1 MVGKKNVVFG
11 FLFLVFTAALGALMV
26 NMGEDVGAA
35 LQQKQVDVGRL
46 AQLQDSEFEE
56 ELEPLDA
63 GQIARANTA
72 GILALNKLHNT
83 QIAIDRIK
91 GGAHTHGNLESLL
104 NIVVGIALGFIAV
117 ASWMKQIVSWL
128 FIIGTLLHSGALY
141 LGVVFD
147 QGWALQV
154 LQTGIGP
161 GMILVGLLA
170 MALLAAKGFRNEW
183 ARD

>member
-11 FLFLVFTAALGALMV
+11 FLYLVFTASLGVLMV
-26 NMGEDVGAA
+26 DMGQDVGAA

-46 AQLQDSEFEE
+46 AQLQSSEFEE
-56 ELEPLDA
+56 ELEPLNAD
-63 GQIARANTA
+63 QIARANTA

-83 QIAIDRIK
+83 QMAIDRIK
-91 GGAHTHGNLESLL
+91 GGPHTHGNLESLL

-117 ASWMKQIVSWL
+117 ASWMKQVVSWL
-128 FIIGTLLHSGALY
+128 FILGALLHSGALY
-141 LGVVFD
+141 LGVVFE
-147 QGWALQV
+147 QHWAVQILE
-154 LQTGIGP
+154 TGIGP
-161 GMILVGLLA
+161 GMILLGLLA